1 MTKEEALQLL
11 KKAPVDEMP
20 SAINIGL
27 TRRQAVN
34 VVRNYLNTLQDG
46 EELPRLFEK
55 RVWQVVKNQIVL
67 YQRMC
72 SHPLGIT

>member
-55 RVWQVVKNQIVL
+55 RVWQVVKNQK
-67 YQRMC
+67 
-72 SHPLGIT
+72 HPRRP